1 MAILAAL
8 ILAAATPQAA
18 QSLAA
23 APQPRGGHATALAT
37 VVIVRAE
44 TSSPITEKG
53 ATMRQ
58 VRPQRDGHVLIEFN

>member
-8 ILAAATPQAA
+8 ILTAATPQAA
-18 QSLAA
+18 QPLAA
-23 APQPRGGHATALAT
+23 AAQPPGGHATALAT

-44 TSSPITEKG
+44 TSSPVTEKG

-58 VRPQRDGHVLIEFN
+58 VRPQRDGQVLIEFN